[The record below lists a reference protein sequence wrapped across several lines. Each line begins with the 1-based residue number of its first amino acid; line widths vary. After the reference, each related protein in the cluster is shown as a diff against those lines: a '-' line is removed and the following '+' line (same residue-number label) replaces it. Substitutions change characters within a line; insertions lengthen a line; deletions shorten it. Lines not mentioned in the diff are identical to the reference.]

1 MNFREKLRGS
11 LRKLNLMTTVK
22 YRQRSMYHFNR
33 ARGKTD
39 VKDGMN
45 SLERRYAD
53 YLRTLQLAGEIH
65 SFAFERHNLKLAD
78 RTYYKPDFE
87 VMLPDGSIE
96 FHEVK
101 GFMMDDANVKIK
113 VAAQQFPQYVFRL
126 VQWDRRTGWKIKPYP
141 PHNK

>member
-1 MNFREKLRGS
+1 MDKFNKSRMKMNQYFARG
-11 LRKLNLMTTVK
+11 RTTTV
-22 YRQRSMYHFNR
+22 N
-33 ARGKTD
+33 
-39 VKDGMN
+39 GMN
-45 SLERRYAD
+45 SLEKKYAD
-53 YLRTLQLAGEIH
+53 HLRIIQLVGEIH

-87 VMLPDGSIE
+87 VMLLDGTIE

-113 VAAQQFPQYVFRL
+113 VAAAQFPQYVFRL
-126 VQWDRRTGWKIKPYP
+126 VQWDRKTGWKINAYP

>member
-1 MNFREKLRGS
+1 MNDYQIMQKK
-11 LRKLNLMTTVK
+11 RKNSF
-22 YRQRSMYHFNR
+22 Y
-33 ARGKTD
+33 ARGRTD
-39 VKDGMN
+39 TKDGMN

-53 YLRTLQLAGEIH
+53 HLRTLQLADEIH
-65 SFAFERHNLKLAD
+65 SFSFERHNLKLAD

-87 VMLPDGSIE
+87 VMLSDGSIE

-126 VQWDRRTGWKIKPYP
+126 VQWDRKTGWKIKPYP

>member
-1 MNFREKLRGS
+1 MNDYQIMQKK
-11 LRKLNLMTTVK
+11 RKNSF
-22 YRQRSMYHFNR
+22 Y
-33 ARGKTD
+33 ARGRTD
-39 VKDGMN
+39 TKDGMN

-53 YLRTLQLAGEIH
+53 HLRTLQLASEIH
-65 SFAFERHNLKLAD
+65 SYSFERHNLKLAD

-113 VAAQQFPQYVFRL
+113 VAAAQFPQYVFRL
-126 VQWDRRTGWKIKPYP
+126 VQWDRKTGWKIKPYP